1 MMTDPIAD
9 MLTRVRNANAIGQA
23 KTDMP
28 ASRMR
33 VGIAQV
39 LKEEGFIE
47 GYQVAE
53 GKPSSTLTI
62 RLKYGQDGEKVIRQI
77 QRVSKPGRR
86 VFVRIDGLTPVLRG
100 QGIQVVSTPRG
111 VMSDRRA
118 RDERVGGELL
128 AKVW

>member
-9 MLTRVRNANAIGQA
+9 MLTRIRNANAIGQPQT
-23 KTDMP
+23 KMP

-33 VGIAQV
+33 VGIAEV

-47 GYQVAE
+47 GYQVQE
-53 GKPSSTLTI
+53 SKPSSELTV
-62 RLKYGQDGEKVIRQI
+62 RLKYGQDGEKVIRNI
-77 QRVSKPGRR
+77 ERVSKPGRR

-118 RDERVGGELL
+118 REERVGGELL